1 MSKKASVL
9 LLAAILLLAVSVSA
23 RAEVFINQE
32 APEDW
37 SEREL
42 FRLIAIDTDRSDA
55 MFLQCGGEAML
66 VDSGSGGYQDRLYEV
81 ADAYGVTA
89 FKYLYNTHTDND
101 HIHAFKYLIESQK
114 YEIGMFTSPCG
125 MDYVD
130 PPGYHQIVM
139 NAIRRYNVPYHVVE
153 DGEEL
158 TLGGATMTVMRCME
172 PWGRN
177 ARSATLMVTFGE
189 SRVFLTGDIDNLTMR
204 HYVNKYGEE
213 ALRADILKS
222 PHHGIATMPDEFIF
236 AVNPKLVFV
245 NNLEENSKGFIIG
258 MNYHAPGIELLFS
271 GDASILM
278 ETDGTDWYVWQTT
291 GK

>member
-1 MSKKASVL
+1 MRRIQAC
-9 LLAAILLLAVSVSA
+9 LLAAVLLLAVSMSA
-23 RAEVFINQE
+23 YADVYINQE

-37 SEREL
+37 SERDL
-42 FRLIAIDTDRSDA
+42 FRIVAIDTDRSDA

-66 VDSGSGGYQDRLYEV
+66 VDSGAGGYQKQLYEV
-81 ADAYGVTA
+81 ADAYGVTE
-89 FKYLYNTHTDND
+89 FKYLYNTHTDDD
-101 HIHAFKYLIESQK
+101 HIYAFKFLIESQK
-114 YEIGMFTSPCG
+114 YKIGMFTSPNG

-130 PPGYHQIVM
+130 PPGYHQLVM
-139 NAIRRYNVPYHVVE
+139 SAIRRFDVPYHVVE
-153 DGEEL
+153 DGEVL
-158 TLGGATMTVMRCME
+158 TLGDASMTVMRCME

-204 HYVNKYGEE
+204 HYVKKYGEE

-236 AVNPKLVFV
+236 AVNPELVFV
-245 NNLEENSKGFIIG
+245 NNLKEKAQGFING
-258 MNYHAPGIELLFS
+258 MNYHAPEIELLFS

-278 ETDGTDWYVWQTT
+278 ETDGTDWYVWQTLEE
-291 GK
+291 